1 MVPCLRCSARIW
13 GETNPI
19 HILQAFVVAGGW
31 NAWTQ
36 AGRLSSVLTLISG
49 TPAWTPLASLPRP
62 LYTARASVVGG
73 RLRVTGGRHGVTY
86 RSEVLELHLGS
97 WTTVGELQQARGRHG
112 ALSIGIQEPPCV
124 AAETTTSTMTETT
137 TTPTPV
143 EPPVEPWVYILIS
156 ILA

>member
-13 GETNPI
+13 GETNHPI

-36 AGRLSSVLTLISG
+36 AGRLSSVLALLPGET
-49 TPAWTPLASLPRP
+49 WTPLASLPKA

-86 RSEVLELHLGS
+86 RSEVMVKRAIND
-97 WTTVGELQQARGRHG
+97 TGELVH
-112 ALSIGIQEPPCV
+112 
-124 AAETTTSTMTETT
+124 
-137 TTPTPV
+137 
-143 EPPVEPWVYILIS
+143 
-156 ILA
+156 